1 MKFKAFRVAKTDA
14 GFERSIIERSESD
27 LPEGELLISVKY
39 SSLNFKDGLSAT
51 GNPGV
56 TRNYPHTP
64 GIDASGIVLD
74 SSHPDFDRGDEV
86 IVIGFDLGMGT
97 SGGFSERIRI
107 PANWAVKCPLGL
119 TLHSSMVIGTAAVS
133 YTHLTLPTILRV

>member
-64 GIDASGIVLD
+64 GIDASGIV
-74 SSHPDFDRGDEV
+74 
-86 IVIGFDLGMGT
+86 
-97 SGGFSERIRI
+97 
-107 PANWAVKCPLGL
+107 
-119 TLHSSMVIGTAAVS
+119 
-133 YTHLTLPTILRV
+133 